1 MPDFHMVPLRLVFL
15 STICT
20 VSPYRRY
27 ANRSECT
34 RRLMELDSYSC
45 VHVSAKLC
53 YKSNCTAII
62 LGIRGDLRNWQWTEA
77 LRTQTTIFYWNCH
90 WDVFSSRIPSWWFS
104 NLIGIEAKKKKNLRR
119 TQLCLVPEVGKHRSA
134 CPRWPIKFCAEYSL
148 KSVAAL
154 QDTLV
159 CIRNSCMP

>member
-1 MPDFHMVPLRLVFL
+1 MASNEFLATMPDFHTVPLRLVFL

-53 YKSNCTAII
+53 YKFNCTAIM

-104 NLIGIEAKKKKNLRR
+104 NLIGIEAKKKK
-119 TQLCLVPEVGKHRSA
+119 TS
-134 CPRWPIKFCAEYSL
+134 
-148 KSVAAL
+148 AAL
-154 QDTLV
+154 NCASFRRLASIVQRVHGGQLNFVLNTYWSL
-159 CIRNSCMP
+159 